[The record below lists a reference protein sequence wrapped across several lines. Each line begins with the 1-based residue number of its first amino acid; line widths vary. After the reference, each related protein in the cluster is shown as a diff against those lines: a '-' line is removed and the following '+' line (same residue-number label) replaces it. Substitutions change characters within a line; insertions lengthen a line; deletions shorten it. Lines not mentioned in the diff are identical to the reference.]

1 MADNAEPEYIEEVK
15 PTDAAFDARIE
26 KLAQKLLRESD
37 DNAHATDGSLEAA
50 RRTARR
56 MLEDSE
62 ARKAEGFD
70 LEPDDDHVIR
80 RSSSETAASG
90 DTGGTRWVSD
100 GE

>member
-1 MADNAEPEYIEEVK
+1 MADNAEPEYVEEAK
-15 PTDAAFDARIE
+15 HDPGLDARVE
-26 KLAQKLLRESD
+26 SLAQKLLRETD
-37 DNAHATDGSLEAA
+37 DNGRAVDGSLEAA

-62 ARKAEGFD
+62 ARTAEAYD

-80 RSSSETAASG
+80 RSSGETAASG

>member
-1 MADNAEPEYIEEVK
+1 MADNAEPEYVEQVQRNEALEAK
-15 PTDAAFDARIE
+15 IE

-37 DNAHATDGSLEAA
+37 DNGQATDGSLEAA
-50 RRTARR
+50 RRAARR
-56 MLEDSE
+56 ILEDSE
-62 ARKAEGFD
+62 ARVAEGYD

-80 RSSSETAASG
+80 RSSAETATSG

>member
-1 MADNAEPEYIEEVK
+1 MADNAEPEYIA
-15 PTDAAFDARIE
+15 DAQRNEAAYADKIE
-26 KLAQKLLRESD
+26 RLAQKLLRESD
-37 DNAHATDGSLEAA
+37 DNHAASGGDLEAA

-62 ARKAEGFD
+62 ARMAEGRD

-80 RSSSETAASG
+80 RSSSETATSG

>member
-1 MADNAEPEYIEEVK
+1 MADNAEPEYVEEAKRNEAAYAEKIE
-15 PTDAAFDARIE
+15 R
-26 KLAQKLLRESD
+26 LAQKLLRESD
-37 DNAHATDGSLEAA
+37 DNHGASGDLEAA

-62 ARKAEGFD
+62 ARMAEGLD

>member
-1 MADNAEPEYIEEVK
+1 MADNAEPEYVEQAQRNPALDEKV
-15 PTDAAFDARIE
+15 E
-26 KLAQKLLRESD
+26 KLAQKLLRETD
-37 DNAHATDGSLEAA
+37 DNGQAVDGSLEAA

-62 ARKAEGFD
+62 ARTAEAYE

-80 RSSSETAASG
+80 RSSGETAASG

>member
-1 MADNAEPEYIEEVK
+1 MADSAEPEHIEQASSDPALDEK
-15 PTDAAFDARIE
+15 IE

-37 DNAHATDGSLEAA
+37 DDNGAAQDGLEAA

-62 ARKAEGFD
+62 ARTAEAYE

>member
-1 MADNAEPEYIEEVK
+1 MADNAEPEYVEQAQRSQALDDKV
-15 PTDAAFDARIE
+15 E
-26 KLAQKLLRESD
+26 KLAQKLLRETD
-37 DNAHATDGSLEAA
+37 DNGRATDGSLEAA

-56 MLEDSE
+56 ILEDSE
-62 ARKAEGFD
+62 ARVAEGYD

-100 GE
+100 GD

>member
-1 MADNAEPEYIEEVK
+1 MADNAEPEYVEQAQRD
-15 PTDAAFDARIE
+15 PAFDE
-26 KLAQKLLRESD
+26 KVERLAQKLLRESD
-37 DNAHATDGSLEAA
+37 GNPGAGQEALQAA

-62 ARKAEGFD
+62 ARTAEAYD

-80 RSSSETAASG
+80 RSSSETATSG
-90 DTGGTRWVSD
+90 ETGGTRWVSE

>member
-1 MADNAEPEYIEEVK
+1 MADNAEPEYYVA
-15 PTDAAFDARIE
+15 DAKSDPGLDERVE
-26 KLAQKLLRESD
+26 SLAQKLLRETD
-37 DNAHATDGSLEAA
+37 DNGRATDGSLEAA

-56 MLEDSE
+56 MLEESARTAE
-62 ARKAEGFD
+62 AYD

>member
-1 MADNAEPEYIEEVK
+1 MSDNAEPEYIEE
-15 PTDAAFDARIE
+15 ARRGRAYEEKVE

-37 DNAHATDGSLEAA
+37 DNHGAAQDGLEAA

-62 ARKAEGFD
+62 ARTVEAYD

-80 RSSSETAASG
+80 RSSSETASTG